1 MNDNNAND
9 LIKYTKALLLLQ
21 IQGLTKTEDPM
32 KPEVLL
38 SRAGLNPREIAELL
52 GKNLAGVAK
61 AIQRAGKGGA

>member
-9 LIKYTKALLLLQ
+9 LVKYTRALLLLQ
-21 IQGLTKTEDPM
+21 IQGLTKSEDPM

-38 SRAGLNPREIAELL
+38 SRAGLSPREIAELL

-61 AIQRAGKGGA
+61 AIQRSGKGGA